1 MTAMTSKRTA
11 AGRDDGDGRE
21 QDTVAPIRPALI
33 VGFGN
38 PGSEY
43 SSTRHNVGVWCVR
56 VLGRRY
62 GATFERQ
69 GRIETATITVE
80 GRTIHLARPRSY
92 VNESGPPIAA
102 ELRRLSLDR
111 AQLLV
116 VYDDIDL
123 PVGQL
128 RIRAQGGHGGYN
140 GMKSLLG
147 AVGGGEFSR
156 VRIGIDRPYDDGKPV
171 RDPERVAGWVLA
183 PPSNREREAI
193 EQTLEVASDAIVLAI
208 TSGIELAMTRFNPA
222 GG

>member
-1 MTAMTSKRTA
+1 M
-11 AGRDDGDGRE
+11 
-21 QDTVAPIRPALI
+21 
-33 VGFGN
+33 
-38 PGSEY
+38 
-43 SSTRHNVGVWCVR
+43 R

-208 TSGIELAMTRFNPA
+208 TSGIALAMTRFNPA